1 MGAGFQNTNGQNI
14 DFVVDPNL
22 ELYKQLADARVKSN
36 YLSTVLVE
44 DANDIQIDYDEAD
57 ADLVNEKK
65 ALYADQIRNMV
76 QGMAESPENF
86 KNKMGDLRNLSHTI
100 STDYAKG
107 DLKKVMKTA
116 EEIKRQE
123 EYEKTLNPI
132 DRERSRRYVQSWRD
146 NNPEGSINKPFQ
158 SADIQPVV
166 AIWQEFLKA
175 GLPGIKPS
183 GGSVSRDS
191 RGGFYITT
199 KENQR
204 IGVSKE
210 AILKAARTYALSH
223 PEFMAYAQ
231 QEADLFGDT
240 SWLDENGQVTAAEGS
255 RLGKLLDEGAEA
267 YQYSQVNSSTSLK
280 TDSAAIQNAIFARED
295 AERRRQAEAARQ
307 TDMAT
312 GGHQNLDFLKQTPLG
327 EKAEEDYIKAKE
339 DYLVSILSGAEKDKY
354 DQAQDKSAYLADLES
369 RIRTHAATDNS
380 SKIAAGALDRIQA
393 QYQSMFGAGFSSIT
407 QHTQLSEKG
416 YKEVLPTFRDR
427 MQTNIYGF
435 DGYFGNANGTSLIL
449 GSSKKFKLKD
459 VVDKEINGGDV
470 IKQVFPDKTSHL
482 PSGKNNAASQVHMV
496 VLKGDKK
503 DEFNKKHAEYKKGK
517 KAYRD
522 PVTGTT
528 VPFREEDAV
537 VPSVNDLLDGSY
549 TGDDFYLE
557 TTTFISEPEKGVLEI
572 FNLN

>member
-22 ELYKQLADARVKSN
+22 ELYKQLADAKVKSN

-65 ALYADQIRNMV
+65 ALYADQIRNLV
-76 QGMAESPENF
+76 QGMAENPENF
-86 KNKMGDLRNLSHTI
+86 KSKMGNLRNLSHTI

-223 PEFMAYAQ
+223 PEFMAYAK

-267 YQYSQVNSSTSLK
+267 YQYSQVNSSTSVK
-280 TDSAAIQNAIFARED
+280 TDSAAIQQAIFARED

-307 TDMAT
+307 VDMAT
-312 GGHQNLDFLKQTPLG
+312 GGHQNLEFLKQTPLG
-327 EKAEEDYIKAKE
+327 EKAEENYIKEKE
-339 DYLVSILSGAEKDKY
+339 NYLTNIMGAAEKDKY
-354 DQAQDKSAYLADLES
+354 DKAQDKAAYLADFEA
-369 RIRTHAATDNS
+369 RIISAADTDNN
-380 SKIAAGALDRIQA
+380 SKLAVAGLNKIQA
-393 QYQSMFGAGFSSIT
+393 RYESMFGAGFSSIT

-435 DGYFGNANGTSLIL
+435 DGYFGNAKGTDLAL

-482 PSGKNNAASQVHMV
+482 PSGKNNASSQVHMV
-496 VLKGDKK
+496 VLKSDKK
-503 DEFNKKHAEYKKGK
+503 DEFNKKHAAYKSGKKGYK
-517 KAYRD
+517 D
-522 PVTGTT
+522 PAGATVT
-528 VPFREEDAV
+528 FREEDAV